1 MSKKEKVYH
10 GVKGERITSNS
21 ASYEVNRKRDF
32 IESMLL
38 YVAILIGIVITIM
51 ILL

>member
-1 MSKKEKVYH
+1 MKKITYH

-21 ASYEVNRKRDF
+21 ESYEVNKKKDL

-38 YVAILIGIVITIM
+38 YGAMLIFITGIIIWLM
-51 ILL
+51 

>member
-1 MSKKEKVYH
+1 MKKITYH

-21 ASYEVNRKRDF
+21 ESYEVNRKRDF

-38 YVAILIGIVITIM
+38 YGAMLIFITGIILWLM
-51 ILL
+51 

>member
-1 MSKKEKVYH
+1 MKKETKIFR

-21 ASYEVNRKRDF
+21 ESYEVNRKKDF

-38 YVAILIGIVITIM
+38 YGAMLIAIIGVILWLM
-51 ILL
+51 

>member
-1 MSKKEKVYH
+1 MNKKEKVYH

-38 YVAILIGIVITIM
+38 YVAMLIGIVITIM

>member
-1 MSKKEKVYH
+1 MKKITYH

-21 ASYEVNRKRDF
+21 ESYEVNRKRDF

-38 YVAILIGIVITIM
+38 YVSILVGIIITII

>member
-1 MSKKEKVYH
+1 MNNGENYEKN
-10 GVKGERITSNS
+10 K
-21 ASYEVNRKRDF
+21 KRDF

>member
-10 GVKGERITSNS
+10 GVKGERIISNS
-21 ASYEVNRKRDF
+21 ASYEVNKKRDF

-38 YVAILIGIVITIM
+38 YGAMLIFITGIIIWLM
-51 ILL
+51 

>member
-1 MSKKEKVYH
+1 MKKKTKIYH
-10 GVKGERITSNS
+10 GVKGERIISNS
-21 ASYEVNRKRDF
+21 ESYKVNSKRDF

-38 YVAILIGIVITIM
+38 YISILVGIIITIM

>member
-38 YVAILIGIVITIM
+38 YVAMLIGIVITIM

>member
-10 GVKGERITSNS
+10 GVKGERIVSNS
-21 ASYEVNRKRDF
+21 ASYEIKRKRDF

-38 YVAILIGIVITIM
+38 YVSILVGIVITIM